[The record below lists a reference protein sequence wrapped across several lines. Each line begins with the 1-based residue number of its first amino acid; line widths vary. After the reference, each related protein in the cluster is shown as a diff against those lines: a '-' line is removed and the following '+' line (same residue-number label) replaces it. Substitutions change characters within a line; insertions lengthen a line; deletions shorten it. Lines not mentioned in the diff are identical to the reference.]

1 MSLPKTIVERLRL
14 CLAKVEHVAL
24 LLHGLPP
31 LLLLLAL
38 LLSLGRVLLQP
49 SENFRD
55 RTRTGKEFGEANEK
69 EG

>member
-1 MSLPKTIVERLRL
+1 MSLPKTIVGRLRL

-31 LLLLLAL
+31 LLLLLVL

-49 SENFRD
+49 SKNFRD

>member
-1 MSLPKTIVERLRL
+1 MSLPKTIVGRLRL
-14 CLAKVEHVAL
+14 CLAQVEHVAL

-31 LLLLLAL
+31 LLLLLVL

-49 SENFRD
+49 SKNFRD
-55 RTRTGKEFGEANEK
+55 RTGKEFGEANEK